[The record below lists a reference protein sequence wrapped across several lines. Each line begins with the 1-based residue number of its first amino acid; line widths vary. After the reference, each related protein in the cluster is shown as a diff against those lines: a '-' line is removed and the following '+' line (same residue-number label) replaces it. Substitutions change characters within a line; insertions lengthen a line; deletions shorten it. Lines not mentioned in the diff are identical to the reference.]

1 MLWLWTTGRLGSGQ
15 LDSGRL
21 DARTLE
27 FGCLDAWITDELLII
42 TRLQPRRYCNWKLWY
57 WNLFK
62 KICICTC
69 SLIIQKR
76 TFNGWRTATV
86 VAKLIF
92 QKQPSRGVLRKR
104 YSENMQQI
112 YRRTPMPM
120 CDLNKVALQYFI
132 EITLRH
138 GYSPV
143 NFLIIFRTPFP
154 KNTSWW
160 LLLTFERGDDYNC
173 SLKKKTPK

>member
-57 WNLFK
+57 W
-62 KICICTC
+62 TC

-160 LLLTFERGDDYNC
+160 LLLTFGRGDDYNC
-173 SLKKKTPK
+173 SLKKKNT